1 MSAPVSPK
9 DARPVRDLA
18 VGAEITGPVRL
29 MTAERIEWYD
39 SAMLSAAK
47 GTLAQVG
54 SNIHTDE
61 EFAKSEGFPT
71 VNADGMIMTNWCS
84 EMLVRAF
91 GMDYFE
97 RGELRTKYIKPTN
110 LGVLLHVKGR
120 IREATRQPNGNT
132 LYTIDVWCED
142 PHGTK
147 LTDGDAKVEVA
158 RA

>member
-1 MSAPVSPK
+1 MSGKPGFK
-9 DARPVRDLA
+9 
-18 VGAEITGPVRL
+18 VGDVLPGPVRAI
-29 MTAERIEWYD
+29 TAQRIEWYD
-39 SAMLSAAK
+39 SAMLSAA
-47 GTLAQVG
+47 TNELRQVG

-91 GMDYFE
+91 GMDYLE

-120 IREATRQPNGNT
+120 IREATQQPNGNT
-132 LYTIDVWCED
+132 LYAIDVWCED
-142 PHGTK
+142 KQGTK
-147 LTDGDAKVEVA
+147 LVDGDAKVEVA
-158 RA
+158 RG